1 MHIAVARFFTEQGGG
16 LEVLSFA
23 SGLSAR
29 STFPSWVPDW
39 RHEDSG
45 GVPSSSF
52 GTLDVFASQYKVA
65 AATRLIIMPSHSI
78 RKLTLK
84 RLFTDSVERTMDIDS
99 LRIDKPKDIC
109 RKLRRV
115 CSICWH
121 PKFISAWRTI
131 AEKYH
136 ATLLI
141 GFPSAY
147 TLSQ

>member
-1 MHIAVARFFTEQGGG
+1 MHIAVARLFTEQGGG

-52 GTLDVFASQYKVA
+52 GTLDVFAGQYKVA
-65 AATRLIIMPSHSI
+65 AATRPIIMPSHSI

-84 RLFTDSVERTMDIDS
+84 RLCTDSVERTMDIDS
-99 LRIDKPKDIC
+99 LRIDNLRTSAESFEECAVSAGIPSSYLHGEPL
-109 RKLRRV
+109 RKNTML
-115 CSICWH
+115 
-121 PKFISAWRTI
+121 P
-131 AEKYH
+131 Y
-136 ATLLI
+136 
-141 GFPSAY
+141 
-147 TLSQ
+147 